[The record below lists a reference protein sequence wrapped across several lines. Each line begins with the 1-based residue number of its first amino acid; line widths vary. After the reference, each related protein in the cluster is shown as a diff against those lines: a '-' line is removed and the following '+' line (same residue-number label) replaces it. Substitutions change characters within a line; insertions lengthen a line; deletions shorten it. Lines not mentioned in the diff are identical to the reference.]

1 MTTPAANATA
11 KTESHPGR
19 VVVVIDHHA
28 ARLFQ
33 EPPGTAGE
41 KETTVKPDDPHG
53 FHRHLIHRKEAHYKG
68 ERAPED
74 TAFYEQIAKGLASA
88 KEIILIGHGT
98 GKSNAAVFLAE
109 YLKTH
114 HSTVHQRIT
123 ATETADL
130 SAMTEPQMEQVAKK
144 HI

>member
-11 KTESHPGR
+11 KADSHPGR

-33 EPPGTAGE
+33 ELASGAE
-41 KETTVKPDDPHG
+41 KETTVKPDDPRG

-74 TAFYEQIAKGLASA
+74 TAFYEQIAKALASA

-98 GKSNAAVFLAE
+98 GKSNAAVFLDE

-130 SAMTEPQMEQVAKK
+130 SAMTEPQMEAVAKK